1 MSGVIKAGQQTVN
14 EGIASVRFNFD
25 DVADKAQR
33 YLQEVRREGARL
45 MEQAK
50 AEADQV
56 RRRAEEEGRKL
67 GMQAAERLLSERID
81 QQLAA
86 AIPALLKAVDGVETA
101 REEWRVHWEHNLI
114 SLAVAIAG
122 RMIGREVANDPSITL
137 AWVRESLELASRSN
151 RLVLR
156 LNPRDR
162 ELLGEQI
169 QRVVA
174 VLGRVAETEIVADET
189 IGIGGCKVSTEF
201 GEIDHQIETQLQ
213 RLSEELQG

>member
-1 MSGVIKAGQQTVN
+1 MLFRS
-14 EGIASVRFNFD
+14 
-25 DVADKAQR
+25 
-33 YLQEVRREGARL
+33 
-45 MEQAK
+45 EQAK

-101 REEWRVHWEHNLI
+101 RQEWRVHWEHNLI

-122 RMIGREVANDPSITL
+122 RMMHREVANDPSITL
-137 AWVRESLELASRSN
+137 SWVRESLELASRSN

>member
-1 MSGVIKAGQQTVN
+1 MLFRS
-14 EGIASVRFNFD
+14 
-25 DVADKAQR
+25 
-33 YLQEVRREGARL
+33 
-45 MEQAK
+45 
-50 AEADQV
+50 
-56 RRRAEEEGRKL
+56 
-67 GMQAAERLLSERID
+67 
-81 QQLAA
+81 
-86 AIPALLKAVDGVETA
+86 
-101 REEWRVHWEHNLI
+101 
-114 SLAVAIAG
+114 
-122 RMIGREVANDPSITL
+122 
-137 AWVRESLELASRSN
+137 ELASRSN